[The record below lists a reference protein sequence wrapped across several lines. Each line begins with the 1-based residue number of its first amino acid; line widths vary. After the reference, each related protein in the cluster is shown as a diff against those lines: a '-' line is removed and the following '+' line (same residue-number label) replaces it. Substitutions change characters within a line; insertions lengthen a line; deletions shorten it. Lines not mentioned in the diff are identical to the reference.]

1 MTSTDTYQLKW
12 HSHSSHLN
20 GSVAALL
27 RSERFT
33 DVVLCTMDGSQIPAH
48 KFILSSCSVYLST
61 LFEGQRSVTRMG
73 GMLYVVLPSEISTKA
88 LKILVEYMYK
98 GETTVSNEV
107 LDTVLKAG
115 EVLKIRGLW
124 RQTDEPGGDTP
135 AEKTSTQTV
144 NKQTKK
150 PDEQP
155 KITVK
160 KDDKLLKSFNPV
172 QPQGVTRPMFIG
184 PPKLVFIKTAD
195 GGTQAALRPGAP
207 KGQTILVAPAPT
219 TEMTTATVTTPT
231 VTTTATVSNTTE
243 DSSDE
248 TPPPRIL
255 RRHAAERKY
264 GKRQKTE
271 NAEKEAKEAEE
282 QDNAS
287 VSSKKSNQSLS
298 EMNTE
303 VHVKD
308 EPEWDASS
316 IEEEERSIAEMFQ
329 AEMSV
334 KSEPID
340 DMDIEEESLLYSPLA
355 CELCAEVF
363 TVPAAWVRHVQ
374 NHARDH
380 HHHPRRRKNRSASDD
395 TEETMALLRC
405 DLCQKHFPNPA
416 EWVRH
421 IQSTHTET
429 ELAISNNSAP
439 PKRHNRF
446 TEGAQNKTCSFCKK
460 TFPSHASMLIHMR
473 THTGERPFVCG
484 LCNKGFNVKSN
495 LLRHLRTLHDQV
507 ISPARLDD
515 DECAPDDDA
524 PGTSEPKRE
533 S

>member
-33 DVVLCTMDGSQIPAH
+33 DVVLCTLDGSQIPAH
-48 KFILSSCSVYLST
+48 KFILSSCSVYLCN

-124 RQTDEPGGDTP
+124 RQTEDGSDGT
-135 AEKTSTQTV
+135 AEKTATQTIATTSV
-144 NKQTKK
+144 MKPITKK
-150 PDEQP
+150 PDELPLQP
-155 KITVK
+155 KIAVK
-160 KDDKLLKSFNPV
+160 KDDKLLKAFNPG
-172 QPQGVTRPMFIG
+172 QPGSRPMFIG
-184 PPKLVFIKTAD
+184 PPKLVFIKTTE
-195 GGTQAALRPGAP
+195 GGTQAAIRPGGP

-219 TEMTTATVTTPT
+219 AAEPPAVTATATTPATTT
-231 VTTTATVSNTTE
+231 VTPSPAPTTVTVATTTVSE
-243 DSSDE
+243 DSDE
-248 TPPPRIL
+248 PLTPRIL
-255 RRHAAERKY
+255 RRHTERKY

-271 NAEKEAKEAEE
+271 TKSDNEE
-282 QDNAS
+282 TKDSEEGQDNAS
-287 VSSKKSNQSLS
+287 EASKKSSQSL
-298 EMNTE
+298 TE
-303 VHVKD
+303 TEIQIKD

-334 KSEPID
+334 KNEPND
-340 DMDIEEESLLYSPLA
+340 DVDIEEESLIYSPLA

-374 NHARDH
+374 NHARSDTQH
-380 HHHPRRRKNRSASDD
+380 ARKRKLRSASDD
-395 TEETMALLRC
+395 TEETMALLKC
-405 DLCQKHFPNPA
+405 DLCMKHFPNPA

-421 IQSTHTET
+421 IQSTHTE
-429 ELAISNNSAP
+429 S
-439 PKRHNRF
+439 
-446 TEGAQNKTCSFCKK
+446 EGAQNKSCTQCKK

-495 LLRHLRTLHDQV
+495 LLRHLRTLHDQL
-507 ISPARLDD
+507 ISPAQVEEGD
-515 DECAPDDDA
+515 DDDA
-524 PGTSEPKRE
+524 EPGPSEVKRE

>member
-48 KFILSSCSVYLST
+48 KFILSSCSVYLSG
-61 LFEGQRSVTRMG
+61 LFEGQRHVTRMG

-124 RQTDEPGGDTP
+124 RQTDEAGDPP
-135 AEKTSTQTV
+135 AEKTTTQVASV
-144 NKQTKK
+144 NKQPVKK
-150 PDEQP
+150 PEELQP
-155 KITVK
+155 KIAVK
-160 KDDKLLKSFNPV
+160 KDDKLLKTFTPM
-172 QPQGVTRPMFIG
+172 QQQGVTRPMFIG
-184 PPKLVFIKTAD
+184 PPKLVFIKTTE
-195 GGTQAALRPGAP
+195 GGTQAALRSAGP
-207 KGQTILVAPAPT
+207 KGQTILVAPAPSLDTST
-219 TEMTTATVTTPT
+219 TSA
-231 VTTTATVSNTTE
+231 TTTTTSTSIAIASTTIAD
-243 DSSDE
+243 DSPDE
-248 TPPPRIL
+248 APAPRIL

-264 GKRQKTE
+264 GKRQKPDD
-271 NAEKEAKEAEE
+271 AEDKDAE
-282 QDNAS
+282 DTA
-287 VSSKKSNQSLS
+287 SKKSTASNNDPDVSIK
-298 EMNTE
+298 E
-303 VHVKD
+303 

-329 AEMSV
+329 QEMSV
-334 KSEPID
+334 KQEPEDLDID
-340 DMDIEEESLLYSPLA
+340 EEGLVYSPLA

-363 TVPAAWVRHVQ
+363 TLPAAWVRHVEG
-374 NHARDH
+374 HARADH
-380 HHHPRRRKNRSASDD
+380 THARKRKHRSASDD

-421 IQSTHTET
+421 VQSTHTET

-446 TEGAQNKTCSFCKK
+446 TEGAQNKTCSHCKK

-495 LLRHLRTLHDQV
+495 LLRHLRTLHDQI
-507 ISPARLDD
+507 ISPALVEGEAD
-515 DECAPDDDA
+515 DETEGP
-524 PGTSEPKRE
+524 SEVKRE

>member
-48 KFILSSCSVYLST
+48 KFILSSCSVYLSN
-61 LFEGQRSVTRMG
+61 LFEGQRSVMRMG

-124 RQTDEPGGDTP
+124 RQTDEVGGDSTP
-135 AEKTSTQTV
+135 AEKTTAANSTAIV
-144 NKQTKK
+144 NKQTLQKK
-150 PDEQP
+150 PEEPQ
-155 KITVK
+155 KIAVK
-160 KDDKLLKSFNPV
+160 KDDKLLKTFQPV
-172 QPQGVTRPMFIG
+172 QQQGVTRPMFIG
-184 PPKLVFIKTAD
+184 PPKLVFIKTSE

-207 KGQTILVAPAPT
+207 KGQTILVTQAPQSDSSVATATASTQGPTITVAPT
-219 TEMTTATVTTPT
+219 TIAD
-231 VTTTATVSNTTE
+231 
-243 DSSDE
+243 DSPDE
-248 TPPPRIL
+248 APHPRIL
-255 RRHAAERKY
+255 RRHATERKY
-264 GKRQKTE
+264 GKKQKTDT
-271 NAEKEAKEAEE
+271 NNDAEDSKES
-282 QDNAS
+282 DAS
-287 VSSKKSNQSLS
+287 ETSKKSAQTN
-298 EMNTE
+298 NTTSTE
-303 VHVKD
+303 IQVKD
-308 EPEWDASS
+308 EPDWDASS

-340 DMDIEEESLLYSPLA
+340 DMDIEDEGLVYSPLT

-363 TVPAAWVRHVQ
+363 TLPAAWVRHVQ
-374 NHARDH
+374 EHGLHAPHARK
-380 HHHPRRRKNRSASDD
+380 RKYRSASDD
-395 TEETMALLRC
+395 TEETTALLRC

-421 IQSTHTET
+421 IQSTHTE
-429 ELAISNNSAP
+429 S
-439 PKRHNRF
+439 
-446 TEGAQNKTCSFCKK
+446 EGAQNKTCFHCKK
-460 TFPSHASMLIHMR
+460 MFPSHASMLIHMR

-495 LLRHLRTLHDQV
+495 LLRHLRTLHDQI
-507 ISPARLDD
+507 ISPARVDTD
-515 DECAPDDDA
+515 SADEAGP
-524 PGTSEPKRE
+524 SEVKRE

>member
-1 MTSTDTYQLKW
+1 MNDFVKMTSTDTYQLKW

-124 RQTDEPGGDTP
+124 RQTDEAGGDSTP
-135 AEKTSTQTV
+135 AEKSNASTTV
-144 NKQTKK
+144 TGVKAIAKK
-150 PDEQP
+150 LDDVQP
-155 KITVK
+155 KLTVK
-160 KDDKLLKSFNPV
+160 KDDKLLKTFGPV
-172 QPQGVTRPMFIG
+172 QTQGGVTRPMFIG
-184 PPKLVFIKTAD
+184 PPKLVFIKTTD
-195 GGTQAALRPGAP
+195 GSTTQATLRHGGP
-207 KGQTILVAPAPT
+207 KGQTILVAPTPSADT
-219 TEMTTATVTTPT
+219 TTLATVATSTST
-231 VTTTATVSNTTE
+231 STISVSTTTVAD
-243 DSSDE
+243 DSPDE

-264 GKRQKTE
+264 GKKQKTAS
-271 NAEKEAKEAEE
+271 NTDNEE
-282 QDNAS
+282 LKDEDNAS
-287 VSSKKSNQSLS
+287 VSSKKSTQSNIDTSS
-298 EMNTE
+298 EIQI
-303 VHVKD
+303 KD
-308 EPEWDASS
+308 EPDWDASS

-334 KSEPID
+334 KSEPVD
-340 DMDIEEESLLYSPLA
+340 EMDIEEESLIYSPLS

-374 NHARDH
+374 GHANDQPH
-380 HHHPRRRKNRSASDD
+380 CRKRKTRSASDD

-421 IQSTHTET
+421 IQSTHTE
-429 ELAISNNSAP
+429 S
-439 PKRHNRF
+439 
-446 TEGAQNKTCSFCKK
+446 EGAQNKQCAQCKK
-460 TFPSHASMLIHMR
+460 SFPSHASMLIHMR

-495 LLRHLRTLHDQV
+495 LLRHLRTLHDQLV
-507 ISPARLDD
+507 SATALE
-515 DECAPDDDA
+515 DE
-524 PGTSEPKRE
+524 PGPSEVKQE